1 MVGAFTYYFLSG
13 SIAALVVGASAVVL
27 GVFIFLVKMGYYVLD
42 NCDLWVGR
50 LSLAANLSQR
60 FAGGDHHEA
69 LSNGV
74 HALSGA
80 KFKAANLPAPSPT
93 MELIHD

>member
-42 NCDLWVGR
+42 NCDL
-50 LSLAANLSQR
+50 
-60 FAGGDHHEA
+60 
-69 LSNGV
+69 
-74 HALSGA
+74 
-80 KFKAANLPAPSPT
+80 
-93 MELIHD
+93 